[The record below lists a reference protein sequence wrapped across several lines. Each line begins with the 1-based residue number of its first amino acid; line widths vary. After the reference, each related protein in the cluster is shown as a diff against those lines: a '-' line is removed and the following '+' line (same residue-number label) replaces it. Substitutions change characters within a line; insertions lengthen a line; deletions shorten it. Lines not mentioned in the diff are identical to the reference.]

1 MLKIH
6 AVILFFLL
14 LSTTTQAGHTMTI
27 TRKNH
32 AQLGEPVGPY
42 THSVT
47 FNNQIYTSGL
57 TAFGTDAID
66 QNIVAQT
73 REIFKQLEILLKNE
87 NSGLNRLIK
96 VTVFVSDITQLST
109 ARETLFDIYN
119 GKIPASSVVE
129 VSRLFDPRVK
139 IEIEAIAAVNQ

>member
-1 MLKIH
+1 
-6 AVILFFLL
+6 
-14 LSTTTQAGHTMTI
+14 MTI
-27 TRKNH
+27 TRNNH
-32 AQLGEPVGPY
+32 VELGEPVGPY

-66 QNIVAQT
+66 QNISSQT

-96 VTVFVSDITQLST
+96 VTLFFSDITLLSSV
-109 ARETLFDIYN
+109 REILFEIYN
-119 GKIPASSVVE
+119 GKIPASSAVE
-129 VSRLFDPRVK
+129 VSKLFDPRLK
-139 IEIEAIAAVNQ
+139 IEIKAIAAVNQ